1 MNLQSHNK
9 ADQTAI
15 PVLIV
20 DDDPSMRAALRQWI
34 RLADFE
40 TIEVE
45 TADQAIAS
53 LGLDF
58 KGCIVSD
65 VMLDGEDGMSLLRRI
80 GELDSDLPVILITG
94 HGDVPMAVEAM
105 RAGAYDFVEKPF
117 DPDLIAE
124 VVRRACNRRALVLE
138 NRALKT
144 QIADSSN
151 LESRLIGSSP
161 AMQALRQQ
169 ILHFAQTDAAVL
181 VTGETG
187 TGKEVIAQA
196 LHDYSG
202 RKDGPFAA
210 INAAALPE
218 TMVEAELFGHEAG
231 AFTGADRQRIGRIE
245 AANGGVLFLDEIV
258 SMPLGLQAK
267 LLRVLQERKIDRIG
281 GHKPVDV
288 DIRLVSAANID
299 PREAV
304 ASGRLREDLLFR
316 LNAIEL
322 NIPPLRERG
331 RDSMLLFDTFLNRFA
346 VQYAM
351 EPPAPSA
358 QDEAFLQT
366 YDWPG
371 NVRELRNAAERFV
384 LNAHVNPQPLEV
396 LVTGRRDGTVPL
408 AAGGLKDLMDAYER
422 SLLEGALRRHGG
434 RIADVMTELN
444 LPRRTLNEKMSRLG
458 LSREEFGASLVSESG
473 K

>member
-1 MNLQSHNK
+1 MNPLPPNRQSRTS
-9 ADQTAI
+9 A

-34 RLADFE
+34 RLADFD

-45 TADQAIAS
+45 TADQAMVRLS
-53 LGLDF
+53 PDF
-58 KGCIVSD
+58 SGCIVSD
-65 VMLDGEDGMSLLRRI
+65 VMLDGDDGMTLLRRVA
-80 GELDSDLPVILITG
+80 EMDSELPVILITG

-124 VVRRACNRRALVLE
+124 VVRRACTRRELVLE

-144 QIADSSN
+144 QIADSSS

-161 AMQALRQQ
+161 AMQMLRQQ

-181 VTGETG
+181 ITGETG

-196 LHDYSG
+196 LHHYSA
-202 RKDGPFAA
+202 RKSGPFMA

-245 AANGGVLFLDEIV
+245 AAGGGVLFLDEIV

-267 LLRVLQERKIDRIG
+267 LLRVLQEKKVDRIG
-281 GHKPVDV
+281 GRQPVEV

-322 NIPPLRERG
+322 AIPPLRERG

-346 VQYAM
+346 AQYGM
-351 EPPAPSA
+351 EPPVPSA

-366 YDWPG
+366 YAWPG

-384 LNAHVNPQPLEV
+384 LNAQVNPQPLEV
-396 LVTGRRDGTVPL
+396 LVTGRRDTVSAV
-408 AAGGLKDLMDAYER
+408 AAGGLKELMDAYER
-422 SLLEGALRRHGG
+422 SLIEGALRRHGG
-434 RIADVMTELN
+434 KIGEVMRELN
-444 LPRRTLNEKMSRLG
+444 LPRRTLNEKMARLG
-458 LSREEFGASLVSESG
+458 LSRDQS
-473 K
+473 

>member
-1 MNLQSHNK
+1 MKPRPSNISE
-9 ADQTAI
+9 QTQA

-40 TIEVE
+40 TIEVA
-45 TADQAIAS
+45 TADQAMA
-53 LGLDF
+53 GLSPGF
-58 KGCIVSD
+58 GGCIVSD
-65 VMLDGEDGMSLLRRI
+65 VMLDGDDGMTLLRRI
-80 GELDSDLPVILITG
+80 GEMDGDLPVILITA

-144 QIADSSN
+144 QIADSSS
-151 LESRLIGSSP
+151 LESRLIGTSP
-161 AMQALRQQ
+161 VMQMLRQQ

-181 VTGETG
+181 ITGETG

-196 LHDYSG
+196 LHDFSG
-202 RKDGPFAA
+202 RKGGPFMA

-245 AANGGVLFLDEIV
+245 AASDGVLFLDEIV

-267 LLRVLQERKIDRIG
+267 LLRVLQERKVDRIG
-281 GHKPVDV
+281 AHKPVDV
-288 DIRLVSAANID
+288 DIRLISAANVD

-322 NIPPLRERG
+322 TIPPLRERG
-331 RDSMLLFDTFLNRFA
+331 RDGMLLFDTFLNRFA
-346 VQYAM
+346 AQYGM
-351 EPPAPSA
+351 EAPAPSA

-366 YDWPG
+366 YEWPG

-384 LNAHVNPQPLEV
+384 LNAPLNPQPLEV
-396 LVTGRRDGTVPL
+396 LVTGRRDAAMPL
-408 AAGGLKDLMDAYER
+408 AAGGLKELMDAYER
-422 SLLEGALRRHGG
+422 SLIESALRRHEGK
-434 RIADVMTELN
+434 IADVMRELN
-444 LPRRTLNEKMSRLG
+444 LPRRTLNEKMARLG
-458 LSREEFGASLVSESG
+458 LSRDQFSLSQTAEG
-473 K
+473 P

>member
-1 MNLQSHNK
+1 MTSIPPQSQASTN
-9 ADQTAI
+9 T

-45 TADQAIAS
+45 TTDQAMAN
-53 LGLDF
+53 LGPDF
-58 KGCIVSD
+58 KGCVVSD
-65 VMLDGEDGMSLLRRI
+65 VMLDGEDGMTLLRRVS
-80 GELDSDLPVILITG
+80 ELDSDLPVILITG

-144 QIADSSN
+144 QIADSSS
-151 LESRLIGSSP
+151 LESRLIGNSP
-161 AMQALRQQ
+161 AMQALRHQ

-181 VTGETG
+181 ITGETG

-196 LHDYSG
+196 LHDFSA
-202 RKDGPFAA
+202 RKSGPFMA

-258 SMPLGLQAK
+258 SMPMALQAK
-267 LLRVLQERKIDRIG
+267 LLRVLQERKVDRIG
-281 GHKPVDV
+281 GHKPINV
-288 DIRLVSAANID
+288 DIRLVSAANVD

-322 NIPPLRERG
+322 TIPPLRERG

-346 VQYAM
+346 VQYGM
-351 EPPAPSA
+351 EAPAPSA

-366 YDWPG
+366 YEWPG

-384 LNAHVNPQPLEV
+384 LNAQVNPQPLEI
-396 LVTGRRDGTVPL
+396 LVTGRRDAVSPI
-408 AAGGLKDLMDAYER
+408 AAGGLKELMDAYER
-422 SLLEGALRRHGG
+422 SLIEGALRRHDSK
-434 RIADVMTELN
+434 IADVMRELN
-444 LPRRTLNEKMSRLG
+444 VPRRTLNEKMARLG
-458 LSREEFGASLVSESG
+458 LSREKTGGSDVPENS
-473 K
+473 

>member
-1 MNLQSHNK
+1 MTTLNSKTSQSVN
-9 ADQTAI
+9 T

-40 TIEVE
+40 TIEVA
-45 TADQAIAS
+45 TADQAMAV
-53 LGLDF
+53 LCPDF
-58 KGCIVSD
+58 GGCIVTD
-65 VMLDGEDGMSLLRRI
+65 VMLDGDDGMTLLRRV
-80 GELDSDLPVILITG
+80 GELDGDLPVILITG
-94 HGDVPMAVEAM
+94 HGDVPMAVDAM
-105 RAGAYDFVEKPF
+105 RSGAYDFVEKPF

-144 QIADSSN
+144 QIADSSS
-151 LESRLIGSSP
+151 LESRLIGNSP
-161 AMQALRQQ
+161 AMQALRRQ

-181 VTGETG
+181 ITGETG

-196 LHDYSG
+196 LHEFSA
-202 RKDGPFAA
+202 RKNAPFMA

-245 AANGGVLFLDEIV
+245 AANAGVLFLDEIV
-258 SMPLGLQAK
+258 SMPMPLQAK
-267 LLRVLQERKIDRIG
+267 LLRVLQERKVDRIG
-281 GHKPVDV
+281 GHRPVDV
-288 DIRLVSAANID
+288 DIRLVSAANVD

-322 NIPPLRERG
+322 EIPPLRERG
-331 RDSMLLFDTFLNRFA
+331 RDSILLFDTFLNRFA
-346 VQYAM
+346 VQYGM
-351 EPPAPSA
+351 EAPTPSA
-358 QDEAFLQT
+358 LDEAFLQT
-366 YDWPG
+366 YAWPG

-384 LNAHVNPQPLEV
+384 LNAQVNPQPLEM
-396 LVTGRRDGTVPL
+396 LVTGRRDDVPPMG
-408 AAGGLKDLMDAYER
+408 AGGLKDLMDAYER
-422 SLLEGALRRHGG
+422 SLIEGALRRHGG
-434 RIADVMTELN
+434 KVADVMRELN
-444 LPRRTLNEKMSRLG
+444 VPRRTLNEKMARLG
-458 LSREEFGASLVSESG
+458 LSRDQASDPEPGAA
-473 K
+473 